1 MPSPYQVPHECL
13 RSRAA
18 ITCDALSRL
27 SMRFSASGSCSI
39 SPPAGPAELDS
50 LRACSDAG
58 TASSAHADA
67 SKLLTSYVRGGPVT
81 SQLRARQANY
91 PLVTCATGQLPASC
105 VRAAG
110 QLPASYARSGPV
122 TR

>member
-81 SQLRARQANY
+81 RQLRAQRASY
-91 PLVTCATGQLPASC
+91 PLVACT
-105 VRAAG
+105 AG
-110 QLPASYARSGPV
+110 QLLASYARSGPV
-122 TR
+122 TRELCA